1 MATRAALSMDEKQ
14 YVVQRKQAH
23 ASLQTIASELHC
35 TRQTVRKH
43 WRRWSKGQLAPPR
56 GRARRG
62 ILGTFPPALVEH
74 ALSLKRAH
82 PRWGP
87 AVVRLELAALP
98 EFQGQ
103 RLPSVARLTA
113 LFHSRCPEAVQ
124 PRRRSAYPQRPP
136 PRATVPHQRWQMD
149 GKEQVP
155 LGTGEA
161 ATVLSIRD
169 PLAALMINSQAIL
182 TTSAHGKRKVTRQE
196 AQETLRGGFESFGLP
211 LQVQT
216 DHEAVYTGAPQ
227 ADFPSP
233 FTLWLVGLGLVHV
246 TSRER
251 RPTDQPQIE
260 RTHRTHGDLLWN
272 NGSPLSL
279 ETLQQQLDV
288 CDQRYNWDFPA
299 HAAGCQGRPPLTVY
313 PAAVHSGRPYCRALE
328 WCLFHL
334 EWVDAYLAARVWMR
348 QVSASGHVS
357 LSDHLYHVSRA
368 HAHQRLAVRFNPSQ
382 RSFCFSTVDGQAV
395 AELPMVGLSQA
406 DLIGYAQPSLP
417 SQAPWQLPLPL
428 PGV

>member
-1 MATRAALSMDEKQ
+1 MATRAPLSMDEKQ

-23 ASLQTIASELHC
+23 ASLQTIATELHC

-43 WRRWSKGQLAPPR
+43 WRRWSKGQLPRPR
-56 GRARRG
+56 GRVRRG
-62 ILGTFPPALVEH
+62 ILSTFPPALGERAV
-74 ALSLKRAH
+74 AMKRAH

-98 EFQGQ
+98 EFREQ
-103 RLPSVARLTA
+103 RLPSPARLTA

-136 PRATVPHQRWQMD
+136 QRATVPHQRWQMD
-149 GKEQVP
+149 GKEQVA
-155 LGTGEA
+155 LGASEA

-169 PLAALMINSQAIL
+169 PVAALMINSQAIL
-182 TTSAHGKRKVTRQE
+182 TTTAHGKRKVTRQE
-196 AQETLRGGFESFGLP
+196 AQQALRSGFEHFGLP

-233 FTLWLVGLGLVHV
+233 FTLWLVGLGMVHV

-272 NGSPLSL
+272 NGSAVSL
-279 ETLQQQLDV
+279 ETLQQQLDA
-288 CDQRYNWDFPA
+288 CDQRYNRDFPA
-299 HAAGCQGRPPLTVY
+299 QAAGCQGRPPLTVY
-313 PAAVHSGRPYCRALE
+313 PTAVYSGRPYRQTLE

-357 LSDHLYHVSRA
+357 LGDHLYHVSRA
-368 HAHQRLAVRFNPSQ
+368 HAHQRLAVRFSPSQ
-382 RSFCFSTVDGQAV
+382 RTFCFSTTDGHPV
-395 AELPMVGLSQA
+395 AELPTVGLSQA

-417 SQAPWQLPLPL
+417 SHTPWQLPLPL
-428 PGV
+428 QGV